1 MLDTTVRVL
10 LEEDPEGM
18 LQAGMSKWLK
28 IKDASDVGNWQN
40 RLTTWPGWL
49 NDNIESHLIF
59 YLPYQVLKDF
69 VHQPYFLDIP
79 GLCYIFHLKGELEWI
94 FQWYMFVVN

>member
-28 IKDASDVGNWQN
+28 IKDASDVGN
-40 RLTTWPGWL
+40 
-49 NDNIESHLIF
+49 
-59 YLPYQVLKDF
+59 
-69 VHQPYFLDIP
+69 
-79 GLCYIFHLKGELEWI
+79 
-94 FQWYMFVVN
+94 